1 MADASIITITPLS
14 SITTPA
20 STSGLDATGKITLNQ
35 FGTVTVEPNTPA
47 GDYDV
52 LYVIESTLN
61 PGHTDDAILTVSVGA
76 VDLNAANDDYR
87 NNVSFEVNGRTG
99 GTVTGADVWNNDTV
113 NNGPIDQTQVT
124 LHQLTV
130 GGPLT
135 VNTNGSV
142 DVASGTPAGDYSVL
156 YELDENLNNSNP
168 VGLQVGVYN
177 LPYFPDEYRFHF
189 NAHNLVVYGKENGH
203 YLISD
208 PVMETVTTLTDSELE
223 KVRFA
228 KGALA
233 PKGHMYYPT
242 SFPEELEL
250 KKAIV
255 KGIKHTCKDM
265 LAPLPILGVKGIK
278 YTAKL
283 IRKWP
288 KKIGPRKTNHYLG
301 QIVRMQE
308 EIGTG
313 GGGFRY
319 IFAAF
324 LQESSAILD
333 NPKLSELSKEMTA
346 IGDQWRDFAVDASRI
361 YKKRSGKEDMYNN
374 VADQLDAIAD
384 KEKVFFK
391 KLKKAVA

>member
-1 MADASIITITPLS
+1 MEIDFTHHQSAHCENGVISNLMRHNGFDISEPMAFGIG
-14 SITTPA
+14 
-20 STSGLDATGKITLNQ
+20 SGLLFCYLPFIKVNHA
-35 FGTVTVEPNTPA
+35 
-47 GDYDV
+47 
-52 LYVIESTLN
+52 
-61 PGHTDDAILTVSVGA
+61 PGFT
-76 VDLNAANDDYR
+76 YR
-87 NNVSFEVNGRTG
+87 AMPGIIFKRFAKRTG
-99 GTVTGADVWNNDTV
+99 IKIKREKFKDPKKAKNK
-113 NNGPIDQTQVT
+113 
-124 LHQLTV
+124 
-130 GGPLT
+130 
-135 VNTNGSV
+135 
-142 DVASGTPAGDYSVL
+142 
-156 YELDENLNNSNP
+156 LDENLKNNNP

-189 NAHNLVVYGKENGH
+189 NAHNLVVYGKENGQ

-208 PVMETVTTLTDSELE
+208 PVMETVTTLTDNELE

-233 PKGHMYYPT
+233 PKGHMYYPVD
-242 SFPEELEL
+242 FPKELEL

-324 LQESSAILD
+324 LQESSAILE
-333 NPKLSELSKEMTA
+333 NPKLSELSKEMTE

-374 VADQLDAIAD
+374 VADQLDVIAE